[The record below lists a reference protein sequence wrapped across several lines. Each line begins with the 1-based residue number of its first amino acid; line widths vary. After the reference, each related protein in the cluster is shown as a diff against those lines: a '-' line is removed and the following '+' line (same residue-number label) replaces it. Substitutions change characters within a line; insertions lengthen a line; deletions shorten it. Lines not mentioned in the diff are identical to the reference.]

1 MLMSSSTGRWRLPP
15 QNLFRRNGGEV
26 AAAKA
31 GETSP
36 DEGIKTTPHFA
47 EDYPKQF
54 KQLAAPG
61 SGATARYKTRTG
73 GGHGV

>member
-1 MLMSSSTGRWRLPP
+1 
-15 QNLFRRNGGEV
+15 V